1 MISSL
6 YPPFAALGG
15 LLTLVFVRPALNN
28 RDKPGATGLLVLIA
42 AAVVYAFAIGV
53 RTTGLPPRQLFV
65 VQNVVILGASLG
77 SIGWFLIFVEYAGLV
92 SSMRRTLGLLFGF
105 VLLVQLTVWTNPIHL
120 LFWDPISQ
128 LTGDTSTNRRVLYAA
143 FTLAAYGL
151 VLIGAVAISR
161 DILRSTGVRR
171 RQGLYVLASFVP
183 PAVFIIVSGTG
194 SRLPVDL
201 TPVGFVVA
209 TGILSWALFRAD
221 VLEIVSVGRSRA
233 IEDIRDPFVTVDSD
247 DRVIDSNPAARETF
261 DVGSDWEK
269 IDMEAF
275 FGQHADRIRELR
287 DGASTETPLT
297 LTREGTECHFALQ
310 TAPVHGPQRKQRG
323 QLLVFRD
330 VSELKRR
337 ERTLEQQNEL
347 LNEFASVVSHD
358 VATPLGVI
366 RNKARL
372 VEMTGDTSHVE
383 DIYEEADRVQ
393 DLINELRDLAGSGQV
408 IGTTAAVDLESV
420 AREAWASV
428 PAEGTL
434 RVESEGTVDADRKR
448 LRQLFANLFA
458 NSVEH
463 ATTAEAPGSEPSGV
477 ATDGDG
483 TAGAR
488 TGTDAEAATG
498 SPPDAAPGAVTVS
511 VGTFS
516 EGFYVADDGPGIP
529 DDQQDA
535 VFERGVSTREDG
547 TGLGLAIVDR
557 IADGHGWTVTVTDS
571 KTGGSRFEI
580 RTEP

>member
-6 YPPFAALGG
+6 YPPFAVLGG
-15 LLTLVFVRPALNN
+15 LLTLVFVRPALKN

-221 VLEIVSVGRSRA
+221 VLEIVTVGRSRA
-233 IEDIRDPFVTVDSD
+233 IEDIRDPFVTVDAD
-247 DRVIDSNPAARETF
+247 DRVVDSNPAARETF

-275 FGQHADRIRELR
+275 FGQHAERIRELR

-297 LTREGTECHFALQ
+297 LTRDGTERHFDLQ
-310 TAPVHGPQRKQRG
+310 TAPVHGPQETQRG

-358 VATPLGVI
+358 VSTPLGVI
-366 RNKARL
+366 QNKARL
-372 VEMTGDTSHVE
+372 VEMTGDTSHIE

-393 DLINELRDLAGSGQV
+393 DLIDELRDLAGSGQA
-408 IGTTAAVDLESV
+408 IGTTSQVDLESV

-428 PAEGTL
+428 PAEGSLT
-434 RVESEGTVDADRKR
+434 VNGTTIVDADRNR
-448 LRQLFANLFA
+448 LRQLLSNLFE
-458 NSVEH
+458 NSLEH
-463 ATTAEAPGSEPSGV
+463 AT
-477 ATDGDG
+477 ATDGGESEIAAVESD
-483 TAGAR
+483 
-488 TGTDAEAATG
+488 AATTPSQTTG
-498 SPPDAAPGAVTVS
+498 VTVS
-511 VGTFS
+511 AGTLPD
-516 EGFYVADDGPGIP
+516 GFYVADDGPGIP

-535 VFERGVSTREDG
+535 VFERGFSTREDG
-547 TGLGLAIVDR
+547 TGLGLAIVEQ
-557 IADGHGWTVTVTDS
+557 IVEGHGWSITVTDS
-571 KTGGSRFEI
+571 ETGGARFEI

>member
-6 YPPFAALGG
+6 YPPFAVLGG
-15 LLTLVFVRPALNN
+15 LLTLVFVRPALRN

-42 AAVVYAFAIGV
+42 AAVVYALALGV
-53 RTTGLPPRQLFV
+53 RATGLPPRQLFV

-92 SSMRRTLGLLFGF
+92 SSMRQTLGLLFGF

-151 VLIGAVAISR
+151 VLIGAIAISR

-194 SRLPVDL
+194 SRAPVDL

-221 VLEIVSVGRSRA
+221 VLEIVTVGRSRA
-233 IEDIRDPFVTVDSD
+233 IEDIRDPFVTVDAD

-261 DVGSDWEK
+261 AVGSDWEK

-275 FGQHADRIRELR
+275 FGPHAERIRELR

-297 LTREGTECHFALQ
+297 LRREGTECHLALQ

-337 ERTLEQQNEL
+337 EQTLEQQNEL
-347 LNEFASVVSHD
+347 FNEFASVVSHD

-366 RNKARL
+366 ENKAQL
-372 VEMTGDTSHVE
+372 IELTGDTDHVDDIHAASEQVRELIDRLRALAAAGSDIGDTGTVDLATVARDAWVTVPSHDATLSIDAEIAV
-383 DIYEEADRVQ
+383 EADR
-393 DLINELRDLAGSGQV
+393 N
-408 IGTTAAVDLESV
+408 
-420 AREAWASV
+420 
-428 PAEGTL
+428 
-434 RVESEGTVDADRKR
+434 R
-448 LRQLFANLFA
+448 LRQALENLFENA
-458 NSVEH
+458 VEH
-463 ATTAEAPGSEPSGV
+463 GSTSPLAPGDSGQPQS
-477 ATDGDG
+477 D
-483 TAGAR
+483 
-488 TGTDAEAATG
+488 DA
-498 SPPDAAPGAVTVS
+498 PAVSTT
-511 VGTFS
+511 VGTFE

-529 DDQQDA
+529 APDREA
-535 VFERGVSTREDG
+535 IFEQGYSTDSEG
-547 TGLGLAIVDR
+547 TGIGLSIVRR
-557 IADGHGWTVTVTDS
+557 IVEAHGWRIEVTDS
-571 KTGGSRFEI
+571 DAGGARFEFW
-580 RTEP
+580 TDE